1 MANNDFDIHY
11 VANLARIALSPE
23 QEARLAAQLG
33 DILGYVK
40 KLEELDVTGV
50 EPMAHA
56 VPLANVLR
64 SDEVQPSI
72 PQEAALANAP
82 KQANGLFV
90 VPQIVECCCM
100 NSPSLA
106 SRPNLPPRKSAPA
119 RRCRRA
125 SSASTPSMAKSTLS

>member
-23 QEARLAAQLG
+23 QEARLAAQLA

-64 SDEVQPSI
+64 TDEVQPSI

-90 VPQIVECCCM
+90 VPKIVE
-100 NSPSLA
+100 
-106 SRPNLPPRKSAPA
+106 
-119 RRCRRA
+119 
-125 SSASTPSMAKSTLS
+125 

>member
-11 VANLARIALSPE
+11 VANLARIAVSPD

-56 VPLANVLR
+56 VPLANVFR
-64 SDEVQPSI
+64 ADEVQPSI
-72 PQEAALANAP
+72 PQQDALANAP
-82 KQANGLFV
+82 KQVNGLFV
-90 VPQIVECCCM
+90 VPKIVE
-100 NSPSLA
+100 
-106 SRPNLPPRKSAPA
+106 
-119 RRCRRA
+119 
-125 SSASTPSMAKSTLS
+125 

>member
-11 VANLARIALSPE
+11 VANLARIALSPD

-64 SDEVQPSI
+64 SDEVRPSLLR
-72 PQEAALANAP
+72 ETALANAP
-82 KQANGLFV
+82 KQANGLFI
-90 VPQIVECCCM
+90 VPKIVE
-100 NSPSLA
+100 
-106 SRPNLPPRKSAPA
+106 
-119 RRCRRA
+119 
-125 SSASTPSMAKSTLS
+125 

>member
-1 MANNDFDIHY
+1 MADNDFDIQY
-11 VANLARIALSPE
+11 VANLARIALAPE

-64 SDEVQPSI
+64 TDEVQPSI

-90 VPQIVECCCM
+90 VPKIVE
-100 NSPSLA
+100 
-106 SRPNLPPRKSAPA
+106 
-119 RRCRRA
+119 
-125 SSASTPSMAKSTLS
+125 

>member
-23 QEARLAAQLG
+23 QEARLAAQLE

-64 SDEVQPSI
+64 TDEVQPSI
-72 PQEAALANAP
+72 PQEAALVNAP

-90 VPQIVECCCM
+90 VPKIVE
-100 NSPSLA
+100 
-106 SRPNLPPRKSAPA
+106 
-119 RRCRRA
+119 
-125 SSASTPSMAKSTLS
+125 

>member
-1 MANNDFDIHY
+1 MADNDFDIQY

-23 QEARLAAQLG
+23 QEARLAGQLE

-50 EPMAHA
+50 DPMAHA

-64 SDEVQPSI
+64 TDEVQPSI

-90 VPQIVECCCM
+90 VPKIVE
-100 NSPSLA
+100 
-106 SRPNLPPRKSAPA
+106 
-119 RRCRRA
+119 
-125 SSASTPSMAKSTLS
+125 

>member
-11 VANLARIALSPE
+11 VANLARIALSPD

-64 SDEVQPSI
+64 TDEVQPSI

-82 KQANGLFV
+82 KQANGLFM
-90 VPQIVECCCM
+90 VPKIVE
-100 NSPSLA
+100 
-106 SRPNLPPRKSAPA
+106 
-119 RRCRRA
+119 
-125 SSASTPSMAKSTLS
+125 

>member
-1 MANNDFDIHY
+1 MSDNDFDIQY
-11 VANLARIALSPE
+11 VANLARIALTPDE
-23 QEARLAAQLG
+23 EAKLGYQLD

-64 SDEVQPSI
+64 ADEVRPSI

-82 KQANGLFV
+82 KQANGLFI
-90 VPQIVECCCM
+90 VPKIVE
-100 NSPSLA
+100 
-106 SRPNLPPRKSAPA
+106 
-119 RRCRRA
+119 
-125 SSASTPSMAKSTLS
+125 